1 MKRQTILKSL
11 FCLLVMAMAFV
22 ARAQEQGDYYV
33 KYGADVNV
41 THGTHYP
48 KLVGVSNV
56 RGDQQVYRDIASAPG
71 CPAYFDLTK
80 NGVVF
85 QVKSGET
92 ITPLIEI
99 NGAWMHGYV
108 FVDWNDN
115 KQFDVNILGDGPYTK
130 GEGNEL
136 MCWSLYDKGGDGN
149 SGWNSASLNVSGDL
163 LAPGSFRVPEGLEV
177 GSLYRMRYAV
187 MWNCIAPTGNYG
199 NFISDGGSI
208 IDVTLEI
215 SGVASDDELGDY
227 PINDYAEPRV
237 GTTPDAAAWNALP
250 DGLIATWGSRD
261 IHYKLH
267 EAPTHDQQTAATLR
281 AWKGERAGIQAVLY
295 SKSDQGTLSVR
306 MTEWKKN
313 GVATGITEAGDARF
327 VNYVIT
333 DDFTSCG
340 NHSTSYPT
348 WLVADVIDQD
358 KPHAV
363 PAMETRP
370 VWCTIEVP
378 RTAEAGEYTTALEVV
393 NEAGDVVKSLALTI
407 VVDSHSLPT
416 VAEQKFHLDFWQQ
429 PYAVSRYYGVERWS
443 DEHLEALRPY
453 LQALGRAGQRVV
465 SAILFYE
472 PWGEQTHDL
481 FDPMVQT
488 VKKADGTWEYDY
500 TIFDKYVVLCNEYGI
515 NKQIN
520 CFSML
525 PWDMSFR
532 YWDEASESY
541 QNLSTSYDSDEYREL
556 WTAFLTAFKAHLVA
570 KGWFDKTVI
579 AVDERGEAAMLKA
592 YEIANGLGF
601 KMALAGNY
609 HGSLCDILY
618 DKCVQLGQEGNFTT
632 AQLAE
637 RKAKG
642 WVTTYYTSCANAE
655 PNIYTNSYP
664 AEAAYLPIYA
674 AKKNLDGYLHWAW
687 MNWDEHP
694 LTDSRFRKFGSGDTY
709 CYYPGNRSSIRF
721 ERLIEGIHQYEKIQ
735 ILREEYADDADKSYK
750 LDVLL
755 GRFQGSIAG
764 QNCAALVNDLENF
777 LNGVEVEVPE
787 PPTIA
792 TGYYHMMS
800 KATDR
805 REHLYNDATLSGNG
819 NRLTLQSDAMVNT
832 NNGIWKITS
841 LGGGK
846 VAIKNGDGNPIVA
859 GGSGAS
865 LMGSYTQLTI
875 ASTLEADDKTYY
887 YFDAALNCANSSY
900 SVNGVH
906 HLTTWASGPATANDN
921 LWRFEPVS
929 TEGKTIYN
937 VVVDHA
943 DGYVVYN
950 NGTTTQKAFNGG
962 FFITEGAITASQ
974 LTAAMLS
981 NELRDGATI
990 TIEGTTITLSGV
1002 KPLIVKQD
1010 LYNTSKIDPNNLTP
1024 PYRIPG
1030 ITTANN
1036 GRLIT
1041 AAARLVCGTDPGYG
1055 EVDVVCRV
1063 SDNNGDTWSDM
1074 ILVADGTGEESAE
1087 RNIFETAFGD
1097 PAIVADRTS
1106 SEVLVIAVAGC
1117 TVYGR
1122 GETTRQN
1129 PNMIATIH
1137 STNNG
1142 LTWGKPVNVTEDI
1155 YSLFDSG
1162 NPMQAAFVGGGKV
1175 FQSRIV
1181 KKDQYYRLYAAMC
1194 ARPNGNRVI
1203 YSDDFG
1209 RTWHALGGASA
1220 LPAPGG
1226 DEPKCEEL
1234 PDGRVILS
1242 SRVGGGRIYNIYTYT
1257 NTLTAEGAWGTDV
1270 KCTFEGSGKTP
1281 GGNSTNGEILIVP
1294 VQRNSD
1300 QKEMYL
1306 ALQSLPTGGGRSNV
1320 GIFYKEL
1327 TDVTDINS
1335 VANFSTDWNGF
1346 YEVTTKASAYS
1357 SMDLQ
1362 ADNRIGFIYEETL
1375 TGFGKVPNPVS
1386 TNFPNGEGTHNY
1398 DGFDN
1403 IYVAYPLEY
1412 ITGNAYSIKRNVDR
1426 RAYLRE
1432 YFTALTADA
1441 SDEVKAAMATALNG
1455 LSPEPTTQQIDN
1467 LYTLMAVAEEGDDT
1481 WNYIRFQEKRS
1492 GSNFAVNSWAYLGDN
1507 LQFSATQ
1514 LKSDAQL
1521 WKKVS
1526 VGDGTYHIVSKTGK
1540 YLVPGSTISSS
1551 TTQPEKS
1558 WTIEDS
1564 ETAGLSVIY
1573 NGDVPCQV
1581 HALKTKGL
1589 TNWGYNS
1596 LGDGTGARKNDSGC
1610 NFEFVEA
1617 AKLSDLTFFDAD
1629 AGKVGYYTDEV
1640 IATYKAAAAAAMTA
1654 AEIEAAK
1661 AVVFASTERNMPVS
1675 GKAYTFKNVQKDGT
1689 TVCWF
1694 KYNPST
1700 RLIEATTTEADASPF
1715 VCRLLEDSKYVF
1727 VCNDGKYMTWRGG
1740 DTGNTGVRDSYDT
1753 TDDAYTDVTISKMT
1767 TGDNITGDLSSTCYV
1782 NIYARRNANSTGCV
1796 IIKKSDFSFDKS
1808 SAPYYTD
1815 AYSSAFLME
1824 EAPYANTPKLN
1835 GVGEGELLS
1844 KDLHN
1849 TYMAT
1854 FSAPFP
1860 TVVPEGVTAY
1870 YATKE
1875 GEYVVLN
1882 TITEDAIPANTGVI
1896 LVSMNNGNALML
1908 PAAGETA
1915 AGVTGNLMG
1924 HSAGADKN
1932 MNGVT
1937 DAYLLT
1943 NGLQGVGFYRCS
1955 GGTLAAN
1962 KSYLQLEGGQQAV
1975 CIRLAGTT
1983 DIEGMES
1990 TLSSSTIFDLQG
2002 RRVECPSKGIYIVN
2016 GKKVVVN
2023 N

>member
-1 MKRQTILKSL
+1 MKQQTFLKSL
-11 FCLLVMAMAFV
+11 FCLLMLTMAFV
-22 ARAQEQGDYYV
+22 ARAQQGDYYV
-33 KYGADVNV
+33 KYGEDVNV

-56 RGDQQVYRDIASAPG
+56 RGDQQVYRDIASAPR
-71 CPAYFDLTK
+71 CQAYFDLTK

-136 MCWSLYDKGGDGN
+136 MCWSLYSKTGNGN

-187 MWNCIAPTGNYG
+187 MWNCIDPTGDYA

-215 SGVASDDELGDY
+215 SGVASGDDLSEY

-267 EAPTHDQQTAATLR
+267 EAPTHAQQTEATLR
-281 AWKGERAGIQAVLY
+281 AWKGERANIQAVLY
-295 SKSDQGTLSVR
+295 SKTDQGTLSVR
-306 MTEWKKN
+306 MTEWKK
-313 GVATGITEAGDARF
+313 GGKATGIGEAGDARF

-333 DDFTSCG
+333 DDYVYCG
-340 NHSTSYPT
+340 NHPTSYPT

-378 RTAEAGEYTTALEVV
+378 RDVEAGEYTTALEVV
-393 NEAGDVVKSLALTI
+393 NEEGDVVKSLALTI
-407 VVDSHSLPT
+407 VVDSHSLPE
-416 VAEQKFHLDFWQQ
+416 VKDQKFHLDFWQQ

-443 DEHLEALRPY
+443 DKHLEALRPY

-500 TIFDKYVVLCNEYGI
+500 TIFDKYVNLCGEYGI

-541 QNLSTSYDSDEYREL
+541 KNLSTSYDSAEYREL
-556 WTAFLTAFKAHLVA
+556 WTSFLTAFKAHLEA

-609 HGSLCDILY
+609 HGSLCNILY
-618 DKCVQLGQEGNFTT
+618 DKCVQLGQEGNFSA

-764 QNCAALVNDLENF
+764 ENCAALVNDLENF
-777 LNGVEVEVPE
+777 LNGMEVEVPE

-792 TGYYHMMS
+792 TGYYHMIS
-800 KATDR
+800 KATAR
-805 REHLYNDATLSGNG
+805 KEHLYNDAAHTGNG
-819 NRLTLQSDAMVNT
+819 IRLTLQSDSKVTT
-832 NNGIWKITS
+832 NNGIWHITS

-859 GGSGAS
+859 GGANVS
-865 LMGSYTQLTI
+865 LMGSYSQLTI
-875 ASTLEADDKTYY
+875 ASTLEAGGTTYY
-887 YFDAALNCANSSY
+887 YFDAALNCSANNSSY
-900 SVNGVH
+900 MVGGTE
-906 HLTTWASGPATANDN
+906 HLTTWASGPATADDN
-921 LWRFEPVS
+921 LWRFEAVS
-929 TEGKTIYN
+929 TEGKTIYE

-950 NGTTTQKAFNGG
+950 NGSTTQKAFNGG
-962 FFITEGAITASQ
+962 FFIVDGAITADQ
-974 LTAAMLS
+974 LSAAMLD
-981 NELRDGATI
+981 NELRGDATL

-1010 LYNTSKIDPNNLTP
+1010 LYNTSKGDGVIP

-1030 ITTANN
+1030 ITTAYN

-1055 EVDVVCRV
+1055 QVDVVCRY
-1063 SDNNGDTWSDM
+1063 SDDHGDTWSDM
-1074 ILVADGTGEESAE
+1074 IDVAVGNGVTSATV
-1087 RNIFETAFGD
+1087 NYFETAFGD

-1106 SEVLVIAVAGC
+1106 SEVLIIAVAGC
-1117 TVYGR
+1117 TVYGN
-1122 GETTRQN
+1122 GNTTRQN
-1129 PNMIATIH
+1129 PNLIATIH
-1137 STNNG
+1137 STDNG
-1142 LTWGKPVNVTEDI
+1142 ETWGEPVNVTEPI

-1162 NPMQAAFVGGGKV
+1162 NPMQAAFVGGGKI

-1181 KKDQYYRLYAAMC
+1181 KKDKYYRLYAAMC

-1209 RTWHALGGASA
+1209 RTWQALGGASA

-1242 SRVGGGRIYNIYTYT
+1242 SRVGGGRIYNIYTYS
-1257 NTLTAEGAWGTDV
+1257 NTLTAEGEWGTSV
-1270 KCTFEGSGKTP
+1270 KSTFEGSGHGA
-1281 GGNSTNGEILIVP
+1281 GGNSTNGEILVVP

-1300 QKEMYL
+1300 GKEMYL

-1327 TDVTDINS
+1327 TDLTDINT
-1335 VANFSTDWNGF
+1335 VANFAIDWNGF
-1346 YEVTTKASAYS
+1346 FEVTTKSSAYS

-1362 ADNRIGFIYEETL
+1362 ADDRIGFIYEETL
-1375 TGFGKVPNPVS
+1375 TGFGRVPNPVS
-1386 TNFPNGEGTHNY
+1386 TSFPTGAGEHNF

-1412 ITGNAYSIKRNVDR
+1412 ITDGAYTIKRDVNR
-1426 RAYLRE
+1426 RTYLQS

-1441 SDEVKAAMATALNG
+1441 TDEVKTAVAAALDA
-1455 LSPEPTTQQIDN
+1455 LSAEPTVAEMDN
-1467 LYTLMAVAEEGDDT
+1467 LYSLLNAEEEEEEVEGDFPFVPSTEESEAWYYIRYKEQNRNNPTLTNGAWGYLADNFRFTETKSEGDD
-1481 WNYIRFQEKRS
+1481 
-1492 GSNFAVNSWAYLGDN
+1492 
-1507 LQFSATQ
+1507 
-1514 LKSDAQL
+1514 QL
-1521 WKKVS
+1521 WKFIAT
-1526 VGDGTYHIVSKTGK
+1526 GTNAFHIVSHSGK
-1540 YLVPGSTISSS
+1540 YIVPGTMAEA
-1551 TTQPEKS
+1551 TTAPEKTWS
-1558 WTIEDS
+1558 VADS
-1564 ETAGLSVIY
+1564 DSDGMYVIY
-1573 NGDVPCQV
+1573 NDAAASQM
-1581 HALKTKGL
+1581 HANKDTRLV
-1589 TNWGYNS
+1589 NWGYNAS
-1596 LGDGTGARKNDSGC
+1596 GSGPIKNDAGC
-1610 NFEFVEA
+1610 NFEFVPA
-1617 AKLSDLTFFDAD
+1617 QPTGIGQLIISNSQLT
-1629 AGKVGYYTDEV
+1629 
-1640 IATYKAAAAAAMTA
+1640 
-1654 AEIEAAK
+1654 
-1661 AVVFASTERNMPVS
+1661 
-1675 GKAYTFKNVQKDGT
+1675 
-1689 TVCWF
+1689 
-1694 KYNPST
+1694 
-1700 RLIEATTTEADASPF
+1700 
-1715 VCRLLEDSKYVF
+1715 
-1727 VCNDGKYMTWRGG
+1727 
-1740 DTGNTGVRDSYDT
+1740 
-1753 TDDAYTDVTISKMT
+1753 
-1767 TGDNITGDLSSTCYV
+1767 
-1782 NIYARRNANSTGCV
+1782 IY
-1796 IIKKSDFSFDKS
+1796 
-1808 SAPYYTD
+1808 
-1815 AYSSAFLME
+1815 
-1824 EAPYANTPKLN
+1824 
-1835 GVGEGELLS
+1835 
-1844 KDLHN
+1844 
-1849 TYMAT
+1849 
-1854 FSAPFP
+1854 
-1860 TVVPEGVTAY
+1860 
-1870 YATKE
+1870 
-1875 GEYVVLN
+1875 
-1882 TITEDAIPANTGVI
+1882 
-1896 LVSMNNGNALML
+1896 
-1908 PAAGETA
+1908 
-1915 AGVTGNLMG
+1915 
-1924 HSAGADKN
+1924 
-1932 MNGVT
+1932 
-1937 DAYLLT
+1937 
-1943 NGLQGVGFYRCS
+1943 
-1955 GGTLAAN
+1955 
-1962 KSYLQLEGGQQAV
+1962 
-1975 CIRLAGTT
+1975 
-1983 DIEGMES
+1983 
-1990 TLSSSTIFDLQG
+1990 DLQG
-2002 RRVECPSKGIYIVN
+2002 RRAANPAKGLYIVG
-2016 GKKVVVN
+2016 GKKRLIK
-2023 N
+2023 

>member
-1 MKRQTILKSL
+1 MKQQSFLRSL
-11 FCLLVMAMAFV
+11 LCLFMMAMAFV
-22 ARAQEQGDYYV
+22 ARAQQSDYYV

-99 NGAWMHGYV
+99 NGSWMHGYV
-108 FVDWNDN
+108 YVDWNNN

-136 MCWSLYDKGGDGN
+136 MCWSLYDKNGDGN

-177 GSLYRMRYAV
+177 GSIYRMRYAV
-187 MWNCIAPTGNYG
+187 MWNCIDPTGDYAK
-199 NFISDGGSI
+199 FLIDGGSI

-215 SGVASDDELGDY
+215 SGVASGDDLSEY

-267 EAPTHDQQTAATLR
+267 EAPTHAQQTEATLR
-281 AWKGERAGIQAVLY
+281 AWKGERANIQAVLY
-295 SKSDQGTLSVR
+295 SKTDQGTLSVR

-313 GVATGITEAGDARF
+313 GAATGIGEAGDARF

-333 DDFTSCG
+333 DDYVYCG
-340 NHSTSYPT
+340 NHPTSYPT

-378 RTAEAGEYTTALEVV
+378 RDVEAGEYTTALEVV
-393 NEAGDVVKSLALTI
+393 NEEGDVVKSLALTI
-407 VVDSHSLPT
+407 VVDSHSLPE
-416 VAEQKFHLDFWQQ
+416 VKDQKFHLDFWQQ

-481 FDPMVQT
+481 FDPMVQA

-500 TIFDKYVVLCNEYGI
+500 TIFDKYVNLCGEYGI

-541 QNLSTSYDSDEYREL
+541 KNLSTSYDSAEYREL
-556 WTAFLTAFKAHLVA
+556 WTSFLTAFKAHLEA

-609 HGSLCDILY
+609 HGSLCNILY
-618 DKCVQLGQEGNFTT
+618 DKCVQLGQEGNFSA

-764 QNCAALVNDLENF
+764 ENCAALVNDLENF
-777 LNGVEVEVPE
+777 LNGMEVEVPE

-792 TGYYHMMS
+792 TGYYHMIS
-800 KATDR
+800 KATAR
-805 REHLYNDATLSGNG
+805 KEHLYNDAAHTGNG
-819 NRLTLQSDAMVNT
+819 IRLTLQSDSKVTT
-832 NNGIWKITS
+832 NNGIWHITS

-859 GGSGAS
+859 GGANVS
-865 LMGSYTQLTI
+865 LMGSYSQLTI
-875 ASTLEADDKTYY
+875 ASTLEAGGTTYY
-887 YFDAALNCANSSY
+887 YFDAALNCSANNSSY
-900 SVNGVH
+900 MVGGKE
-906 HLTTWASGPATANDN
+906 HLTTWASGPATADDN
-921 LWRFEPVS
+921 LWRFEAVS
-929 TEGKTIYN
+929 TEGKTIYE

-950 NGTTTQKAFNGG
+950 NGSTTQKAFNGG
-962 FFITEGAITASQ
+962 FFIVDGAITADQ
-974 LTAAMLS
+974 LTAAMLD
-981 NELRDGATI
+981 NELRGDATL

-1010 LYNTSKIDPNNLTP
+1010 LYNTSKGDGVIP

-1030 ITTANN
+1030 ITTAYN

-1055 EVDVVCRV
+1055 QVDVVCRY
-1063 SDNNGDTWSDM
+1063 SDDHGDTWSDM
-1074 ILVADGTGEESAE
+1074 IDVAVGNGVTSATV
-1087 RNIFETAFGD
+1087 NYFETAFGD

-1106 SEVLVIAVAGC
+1106 SEVLIIAVAGC
-1117 TVYGR
+1117 TVYGN
-1122 GETTRQN
+1122 GNTTRQN
-1129 PNMIATIH
+1129 PNLIATIH
-1137 STNNG
+1137 STDNG
-1142 LTWGKPVNVTEDI
+1142 ETWGEPVNVTEPI

-1162 NPMQAAFVGGGKV
+1162 NPMQAAFVGGGKI

-1181 KKDQYYRLYAAMC
+1181 KKDKYYRLYAAMC

-1209 RTWHALGGASA
+1209 RTWKALGGASA

-1242 SRVGGGRIYNIYTYT
+1242 SRVGGGRIYNIYTYS
-1257 NTLTAEGAWGTDV
+1257 NTLTAVGEWGTSV
-1270 KCTFEGSGKTP
+1270 KSTFEGSGHGA
-1281 GGNSTNGEILIVP
+1281 GGNSTNGEILVVP

-1300 QKEMYL
+1300 GKEMYL

-1327 TDVTDINS
+1327 TDLTDINT
-1335 VANFSTDWNGF
+1335 VANFAIDWNGF
-1346 YEVTTKASAYS
+1346 FEVTTKSSAYN

-1362 ADNRIGFIYEETL
+1362 ADDRIGFIYEETL
-1375 TGFGKVPNPVS
+1375 TGFGRVPNPVS
-1386 TNFPNGEGTHNY
+1386 TSFPTGAGEHNF

-1412 ITGNAYSIKRNVDR
+1412 ITDGAYTIKRDVNR
-1426 RAYLRE
+1426 RTYLQS

-1441 SDEVKAAMATALNG
+1441 TDEVKTAVAAALDA
-1455 LSPEPTTQQIDN
+1455 LSAEPTVAEMDN
-1467 LYTLMAVAEEGDDT
+1467 LYSLLNAEEEEEEVEGDFPFVPSTEESEAWYYIRYKEQNRNNPTLTNGAWGYLADNFRFTETKIEGDD
-1481 WNYIRFQEKRS
+1481 
-1492 GSNFAVNSWAYLGDN
+1492 
-1507 LQFSATQ
+1507 
-1514 LKSDAQL
+1514 QL
-1521 WKKVS
+1521 WKFIAT
-1526 VGDGTYHIVSKTGK
+1526 GTNAFHIVSHSGK
-1540 YLVPGSTISSS
+1540 YIVPGTMAES
-1551 TTQPEKS
+1551 TTAPDKAWSIDISATE
-1558 WTIEDS
+1558 
-1564 ETAGLSVIY
+1564 GMYVIY
-1573 NGDVPCQV
+1573 NDAAASQM
-1581 HALKTKGL
+1581 HANKDTRLV
-1589 TNWGYNS
+1589 NWGYNAS
-1596 LGDGTGARKNDSGC
+1596 GSGPIKNDAGC
-1610 NFEFVEA
+1610 NFEFVPA
-1617 AKLSDLTFFDAD
+1617 QPTGIGQLIISNSQLT
-1629 AGKVGYYTDEV
+1629 
-1640 IATYKAAAAAAMTA
+1640 
-1654 AEIEAAK
+1654 
-1661 AVVFASTERNMPVS
+1661 
-1675 GKAYTFKNVQKDGT
+1675 
-1689 TVCWF
+1689 
-1694 KYNPST
+1694 
-1700 RLIEATTTEADASPF
+1700 
-1715 VCRLLEDSKYVF
+1715 
-1727 VCNDGKYMTWRGG
+1727 
-1740 DTGNTGVRDSYDT
+1740 
-1753 TDDAYTDVTISKMT
+1753 
-1767 TGDNITGDLSSTCYV
+1767 
-1782 NIYARRNANSTGCV
+1782 IY
-1796 IIKKSDFSFDKS
+1796 
-1808 SAPYYTD
+1808 
-1815 AYSSAFLME
+1815 
-1824 EAPYANTPKLN
+1824 
-1835 GVGEGELLS
+1835 
-1844 KDLHN
+1844 
-1849 TYMAT
+1849 
-1854 FSAPFP
+1854 
-1860 TVVPEGVTAY
+1860 
-1870 YATKE
+1870 
-1875 GEYVVLN
+1875 
-1882 TITEDAIPANTGVI
+1882 
-1896 LVSMNNGNALML
+1896 
-1908 PAAGETA
+1908 
-1915 AGVTGNLMG
+1915 
-1924 HSAGADKN
+1924 
-1932 MNGVT
+1932 
-1937 DAYLLT
+1937 
-1943 NGLQGVGFYRCS
+1943 
-1955 GGTLAAN
+1955 
-1962 KSYLQLEGGQQAV
+1962 
-1975 CIRLAGTT
+1975 
-1983 DIEGMES
+1983 
-1990 TLSSSTIFDLQG
+1990 DLQG
-2002 RRVECPSKGIYIVN
+2002 RRAANPAKGLYIV
-2016 GKKVVVN
+2016 GEKKVIVR
-2023 N
+2023 